1 MAGYSLCRNDV
12 PLGEGSLQAAA
23 ATALSPVGCLTGYD
37 PKIRRDAG
45 GLAHATEAT
54 DGQMLLQVFGARPG
68 PARHRSPGS
77 CRPIMESL
85 AMERIEEIR
94 LYARVQTM
102 ALVLAKLL
110 AEHQKNNGPGLPSSL
125 ARLSTYIA
133 DRLIPGQFRDD
144 PHEANL
150 AAQEFRQSM
159 EWLVELA
166 QELADKSGRM
176 PDVRE
181 P

>member
-1 MAGYSLCRNDV
+1 
-12 PLGEGSLQAAA
+12 
-23 ATALSPVGCLTGYD
+23 
-37 PKIRRDAG
+37 
-45 GLAHATEAT
+45 
-54 DGQMLLQVFGARPG
+54 
-68 PARHRSPGS
+68 
-77 CRPIMESL
+77 MESL

>member
-1 MAGYSLCRNDV
+1 
-12 PLGEGSLQAAA
+12 
-23 ATALSPVGCLTGYD
+23 
-37 PKIRRDAG
+37 
-45 GLAHATEAT
+45 
-54 DGQMLLQVFGARPG
+54 
-68 PARHRSPGS
+68 
-77 CRPIMESL
+77 
-85 AMERIEEIR
+85 
-94 LYARVQTM
+94 M

-133 DRLIPGQFRDD
+133 DRLIP
-144 PHEANL
+144 ANFVMIPTKPISRRRSS
-150 AAQEFRQSM
+150 AKAWK
-159 EWLVELA
+159 WLVELA